1 MNSHSFFS
9 NRPKVEMTSQ
19 MGIIQP
25 NLETVELPVTVTQE
39 HVTIIWKVLS
49 QVTDTLAFVVY
60 NRPPSGNNS
69 SCTSSTTSEAVD
81 VDSSNN
87 TENGG
92 NSTSTTYLQ
101 SGIALQLDNYNDIEV
116 KALEVGLYV
125 LQLKAAK

>member
-1 MNSHSFFS
+1 
-9 NRPKVEMTSQ
+9 

-39 HVTIIWKVLS
+39 NVTIIWKVLS

-69 SCTSSTTSEAVD
+69 SCTSSTTSEAVEDD

>member
-1 MNSHSFFS
+1 
-9 NRPKVEMTSQ
+9 

-25 NLETVELPVTVTQE
+25 NLEMVELPVTVTVE
-39 HVTIIWKVLS
+39 NVTIIWKVLS

-60 NRPPSGNNS
+60 NRPPNGNNS
-69 SCTSSTTSEAVD
+69 PCTSSTTSEAEVV

-87 TENGG
+87 TENDG
-92 NSTSTTYLQ
+92 NSTSPTYLQ

-125 LQLKAAK
+125 LQLKAEK

>member
-1 MNSHSFFS
+1 
-9 NRPKVEMTSQ
+9 MTSQ
-19 MGIIQP
+19 IGIIQP

-39 HVTIIWKVLS
+39 NVTIIWKVLS

-69 SCTSSTTSEAVD
+69 SCTSKTTFEAVD